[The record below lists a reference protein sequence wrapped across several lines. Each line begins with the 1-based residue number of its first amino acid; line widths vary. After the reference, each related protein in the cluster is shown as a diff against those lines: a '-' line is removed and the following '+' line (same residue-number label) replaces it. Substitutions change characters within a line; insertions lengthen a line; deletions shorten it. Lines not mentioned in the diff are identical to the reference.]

1 MIWEAF
7 KWWTIVVQVVEGIWP
22 KIAHS
27 AAERSPPCH
36 CHPASNLSAKI
47 GTVVGGFWPDN
58 SKVPRY
64 LLYTLWARER
74 ERETESTTTT
84 TKQSI
89 LMRYGRC
96 GKVSDD

>member
-1 MIWEAF
+1 M
-7 KWWTIVVQVVEGIWP
+7 EGIWP

-27 AAERSPPCH
+27 AVERSPPPCH

-47 GTVVGGFWPDN
+47 GTVVGGGLPDN
-58 SKVPRY
+58 SKVP
-64 LLYTLWARER
+64 TVDSMGER
-74 ERETESTTTT
+74 DRESTATT

>member
-7 KWWTIVVQVVEGIWP
+7 KWWAIVVQVVEGIWP

-47 GTVVGGFWPDN
+47 GTVVGGGLPDN
-58 SKVPRY
+58 SKVP
-64 LLYTLWARER
+64 TVHSMGERER
-74 ERETESTTTT
+74 ER
-84 TKQSI
+84 QS
-89 LMRYGRC
+89 LLLQPPNSQY
-96 GKVSDD
+96 